1 MLNYNLPALNQ
12 SFYNADAAKMIENKI
27 KNVIRP
33 NYGAIINKISQM
45 TGVNSELIESFIFIE
60 SSGDPTAQTPYAY
73 GLMQVG
79 LATASDTLVYEK
91 ASGRLSSGEEALV
104 KKYLGDRWKLIENV
118 KGGQRSIGKTFITK
132 GDLFKPEFNILIGTI
147 ILGQLINEFTE
158 NGKPRLDK
166 IVVIYNTGRYSKTSK
181 ATINHTGDTTSL
193 VSKLPKGVGD
203 YVKKLVGVN
212 GVLDVLV

>member
-1 MLNYNLPALNQ
+1 
-12 SFYNADAAKMIENKI
+12 
-27 KNVIRP
+27 
-33 NYGAIINKISQM
+33 
-45 TGVNSELIESFIFIE
+45 
-60 SSGDPTAQTPYAY
+60 
-73 GLMQVG
+73 
-79 LATASDTLVYEK
+79 
-91 ASGRLSSGEEALV
+91 
-104 KKYLGDRWKLIENV
+104 
-118 KGGQRSIGKTFITK
+118 
-132 GDLFKPEFNILIGTI
+132 LFKPEFNILIGTI

-193 VSKLPKGVGD
+193 VAKLPKGVGD